1 MVNSE
6 LLGFEC
12 RVSQPYNL
20 PTPELT
26 RFVNGVEFTNC
37 FGFDAGYFLIGVVA
51 FGPPS
56 AGVPFWGRLPRQ
68 QQCLINA
75 VEQPVYFGEP
85 VL

>member
-1 MVNSE
+1 MNLLKKPALDPPGVMVNSE

-37 FGFDAGYFLIGVVA
+37 FGSNAGYFLK
-51 FGPPS
+51 
-56 AGVPFWGRLPRQ
+56 
-68 QQCLINA
+68 
-75 VEQPVYFGEP
+75 
-85 VL
+85 